1 MRASESEEIHLWIN
15 IGAHPYQYRL
25 QTEVGNFSASS
36 GIENCITGIPQ
47 YFTNCLKYVMCIID
61 DELLTLG
68 KGGHI
73 QIDVPHFLT
82 FFADRAYHF
91 LPSATGGGIA
101 SRDLTFV
108 YRWDFKQNKSRFHF
122 CLLRWT
128 QKFDCDLEFPL
139 LIWEWILDCSLYSR
153 CLGVPPAAER
163 NGRHQV
169 WTT

>member
-1 MRASESEEIHLWIN
+1 MQFPTCSWRQKVKSLSVRLDPESNTFLTNPSDVDWRNMVPKHLDNHISRSYNLVVVQSRASESEEIHLWIN

-101 SRDLTFV
+101 SWDLTFV
-108 YRWDFKQNKSRFHF
+108 YWGG
-122 CLLRWT
+122 L
-128 QKFDCDLEFPL
+128 
-139 LIWEWILDCSLYSR
+139 
-153 CLGVPPAAER
+153 
-163 NGRHQV
+163 
-169 WTT
+169 